1 MKGGASALPLG
12 SLMMVLQD
20 GRPVEELLQVS
31 IDPGT
36 DTVGV
41 TLLGLHPI
49 TLEMTWKESFTLYG
63 SLLNYRSELVFQE
76 DRNRDAR
83 LKGLTDALLR
93 YLCTVRPHVVVFED
107 NFLRHSPQAFKALIE
122 SVEAIKRAV
131 WGYNPY
137 LPFYEI
143 SPMQAKGAVN
153 AIAPRGQK
161 HDKELVRKGLMNYPR
176 LQIPHAILQ
185 TLSEHAVDSVAIGIY
200 GLEQLSLAL
209 SAAHWR

>member
-1 MKGGASALPLG
+1 
-12 SLMMVLQD
+12 MVFQD
-20 GRPVEELLQVS
+20 ARPVGEILQVS

-36 DTVGV
+36 DTMGV
-41 TLLGLHPI
+41 TLMGLHPI
-49 TLEMTWKESFTLYG
+49 TLEMSWKESFTLYG

-76 DRNRDAR
+76 DRLRDAR

-93 YLCTVRPHVVVFED
+93 YFCSVRPHVIVYED

-161 HDKELVRKGLMNYPR
+161 HDKELVRKGLMNCSR
-176 LQIPHAILQ
+176 LHVPHAILQ
-185 TLSEHAVDSVAIGIY
+185 SLSEHAIDSIAIGVY
-200 GLEQLSLAL
+200 GLDQLSLAL
-209 SAAHWR
+209 SAGHWR